1 MPSPIGHTLAGCA
14 VALALTPPQM
24 SQSQAWQA
32 WALCVISAN
41 LADMDF
47 IPGLIT
53 GDPRHFHRGPSHSLM
68 AAIVVAGLGASLL
81 TWWSVPWLTRA
92 GLIFLAYA
100 SHVGLDYFTPG
111 RGVLLSWPI
120 SHRRYQAAY
129 PWFRGITLGKTRQ
142 SFFFEIDPKH
152 LLAAIRRE
160 VLLVAPGVAVLALA
174 RTLTWLPLGNFLF

>member
-24 SQSQAWQA
+24 SQAWQA

-47 IPGLIT
+47 IPGLLT

-68 AAIVVAGLGASLL
+68 AAVVVAALGASLL

-129 PWFRGITLGKTRQ
+129 PWFRDIRLGKMRQ
-142 SFFFEIDPKH
+142 SFFQIDTKD
-152 LLAAIRRE
+152 LRMAIRRE
-160 VLLVAPGVAVLALA
+160 VLLVAPGVAVLAFA
-174 RTLTWLPLGNFLF
+174 RALTWLPLRDVPF